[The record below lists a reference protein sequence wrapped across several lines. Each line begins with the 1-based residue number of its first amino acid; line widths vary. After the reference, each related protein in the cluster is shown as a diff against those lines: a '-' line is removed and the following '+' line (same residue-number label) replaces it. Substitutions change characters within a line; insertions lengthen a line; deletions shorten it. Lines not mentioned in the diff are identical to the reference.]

1 MLKKLLKR
9 FQSDTGENY
18 GEPALMNTFARLPV
32 AFTRGD
38 GLHLWDQN
46 DKQYIDALG
55 GIAVTILGHNHP
67 KISEVISLQASRLLH
82 VSNLFRIPEQVAL
95 GEKFCEISG
104 MDKVF
109 FCNSG
114 AEANEAAIKIARL
127 HANNKGIKNPTIIT
141 AKQSFHGRTMATLAA
156 TGSSALQ
163 KGFEPM
169 LSEFIHVPY
178 NDTPAIKAHAENK
191 DIVAIMVEPIQGE
204 AGIVVPSDDYLAELR
219 AICDANDWLLILDEI
234 QTGIGRTGKWF
245 AYQHTDIKPDVI
257 TSAKALGNGV
267 PIGACAAFGAAA
279 DVLGP
284 GTHGST
290 FGGNPFACA
299 VALATIETIEKDN
312 LIDNVNVVGAAF
324 KKALQQNL
332 GTHSKVVDIRGK
344 GMMLAIELDE
354 AYPDLAKKFLDANLV
369 INITGG
375 GKVIRMLPAAILD
388 EKTAKKIT
396 AILLD
401 VVNTL

>member
-1 MLKKLLKR
+1 MLKNLLKR
-9 FQSDTGENY
+9 FQNTSESNY
-18 GEPALMNTFARLPV
+18 SEPSLMNTFARLPV
-32 AFTRGD
+32 SFTHGK
-38 GLHLWDQN
+38 GCHLWDTE

-55 GIAVTILGHNHP
+55 GIAVTILGHSHP

-82 VSNLFRIPEQVAL
+82 VSNLFRIPEQLAL
-95 GEKFCEISG
+95 GEKFSQISG
-104 MDKVF
+104 MEKTF

-127 HANNKGIKNPTIIT
+127 YANNKGIKNPTII
-141 AKQSFHGRTMATLAA
+141 AAQKAFHGRTMAALAA
-156 TGSSALQ
+156 TGNPALQ

-178 NDTPAIKAHAENK
+178 NDSNAVKTLSDNA
-191 DIVAIMVEPIQGE
+191 DVVAVMVEPIQGE
-204 AGIVVPSDDYLAELR
+204 GGIIVPDDNYLSELR
-219 AICDANDWLLILDEI
+219 AICDANGWLLILDEI

-257 TSAKALGNGV
+257 TSAKALANGV
-267 PIGACAAFGAAA
+267 PIGACAATGIAA

-284 GTHGST
+284 GTHGTT

-299 VALATIETIEKDN
+299 VALATLEIIETEG
-312 LIDNVNVVGAAF
+312 LIDNVNQVGAAF
-324 KKALQQNL
+324 KKSLQQNL

-344 GMMLAIELDE
+344 GMMLGVELDE
-354 AYPDLAKKFLDANLV
+354 AYPDLAKKFLDAGLV
-369 INITGG
+369 VNITGA

-388 EKTAKKIT
+388 EKTAKQIT
-396 AILLD
+396 GILLD
-401 VVNTL
+401 VINGL